1 MNLWIQINY
10 NQGINKNN
18 HKKSKDNFFTHPY
31 KGREEKRQQKPKQK
45 KKKKKRKQENKSSL
59 RVSSKYVDQL
69 TRKKKKQFKRVKLS

>member
-45 KKKKKRKQENKSSL
+45 KNKPLTEFES
-59 RVSSKYVDQL
+59 RTVSYGPSFFPHRFMV
-69 TRKKKKQFKRVKLS
+69 